1 MHQHGGGYGQ
11 LKGEWVHG
19 FIFDLSFRGF
29 AKAKKVPRVTKINF
43 NINIHTKSRGKVMRI
58 NEMIPKGKSY
68 HLQSNRPIALV
79 DHVINFLST

>member
-29 AKAKKVPRVTKINF
+29 AKARKVPRVTN
-43 NINIHTKSRGKVMRI
+43 
-58 NEMIPKGKSY
+58 
-68 HLQSNRPIALV
+68 
-79 DHVINFLST
+79 INFLLSISIQNQDEKL